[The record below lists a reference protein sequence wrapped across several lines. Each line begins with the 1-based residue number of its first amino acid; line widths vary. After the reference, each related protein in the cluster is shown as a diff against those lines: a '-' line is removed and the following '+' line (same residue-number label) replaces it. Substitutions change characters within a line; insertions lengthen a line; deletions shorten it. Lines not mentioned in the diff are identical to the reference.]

1 MKKEQIIRL
10 LEHWRRPVPGSDLFR
25 FSHVLV
31 NSKTGVM
38 MCALYEDSLGAL
50 SLPQNSRVLPE
61 SSGPIDGGTG
71 SDWDAEYNGLR
82 FTPSLADD
90 VNMHPHPNDFDMED
104 EQTPPGSPD
113 LHLELAAPL
122 LPAQESVPARAW
134 TPVIDPQL
142 IGLQYRPP
150 QEKGLPQAPKP
161 TVQKPSKKK
170 GRGKG
175 VSKKKGQ
182 GKGAARAQ
190 PKPKI
195 ATPSESAPPP
205 ASIELPARPRPRPK
219 PKQQRVMQEP
229 TPAGAVAD
237 PDIQQPIEEGEE
249 GRPKRISK
257 RKLDLYEI
265 ASLKR
270 AEQDA
275 AKLRE
280 KQKGEQAGAKRQKK
294 K

>member
-1 MKKEQIIRL
+1 MKKEQIIWL
-10 LEHWRRPVPGSDLFR
+10 LEHWQRPVPGSDLFR

-50 SLPQNSRVLPE
+50 SLPQNSQVLPE

-113 LHLELAAPL
+113 LYLELAAPL
-122 LPAQESVPARAW
+122 LPAQESVPAWAW

-170 GRGKG
+170 G
-175 VSKKKGQ
+175 Q
-182 GKGAARAQ
+182 GKGAAWAQ

-195 ATPSESAPPP
+195 ATPSESVPPP
-205 ASIELPARPRPRPK
+205 ASIEVPARPRP
-219 PKQQRVMQEP
+219 
-229 TPAGAVAD
+229 
-237 PDIQQPIEEGEE
+237 
-249 GRPKRISK
+249 
-257 RKLDLYEI
+257 
-265 ASLKR
+265 
-270 AEQDA
+270 
-275 AKLRE
+275 
-280 KQKGEQAGAKRQKK
+280 
-294 K
+294 

>member
-104 EQTPPGSPD
+104 EQTPPGSPK

-122 LPAQESVPARAW
+122 MPAQESVPARAW

-142 IGLQYRPP
+142 IGLQYRPSHIS
-150 QEKGLPQAPKP
+150 KSIKTLACKVAHLSSHKTGLPFQGYGMVVHKFP
-161 TVQKPSKKK
+161 TTLDGHENLGWSLD
-170 GRGKG
+170 
-175 VSKKKGQ
+175 
-182 GKGAARAQ
+182 AH
-190 PKPKI
+190 
-195 ATPSESAPPP
+195 T
-205 ASIELPARPRPRPK
+205 
-219 PKQQRVMQEP
+219 
-229 TPAGAVAD
+229 
-237 PDIQQPIEEGEE
+237 
-249 GRPKRISK
+249 RI
-257 RKLDLYEI
+257 
-265 ASLKR
+265 
-270 AEQDA
+270 
-275 AKLRE
+275 
-280 KQKGEQAGAKRQKK
+280 GTT
-294 K
+294 